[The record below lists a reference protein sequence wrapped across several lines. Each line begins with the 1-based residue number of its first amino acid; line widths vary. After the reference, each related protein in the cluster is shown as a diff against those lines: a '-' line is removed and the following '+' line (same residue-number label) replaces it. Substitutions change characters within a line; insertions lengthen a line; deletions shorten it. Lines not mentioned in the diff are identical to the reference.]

1 MGSVPEK
8 AGTSTA
14 TRSGKVVGTLPWSS
28 CCSQKWR
35 RSFKDDGVEGS
46 VVWWE
51 SESAESQQ
59 RWRPAMEMVF
69 GEDGEAR
76 LGDRERAHG
85 QQGQRGLPGWRQM
98 DRWRGVRGLVQM
110 AWTQVANPRKCS
122 PTHLTSWGV
131 HKFILACSQCV
142 KWSWELDFI
151 AFGVLGFV
159 FTFLGSW
166 PRSREDGPRRRDV
179 GRLNNVGETLN
190 GHFYL
195 YGKFSKDQGS
205 SDSRPWIPLA

>member
-59 RWRPAMEMVF
+59 RGRPAMEMVF

-131 HKFILACSQCV
+131 HKFILACCSV
-142 KWSWELDFI
+142 WSGVGSWILLHSVCWVSSLRFW
-151 AFGVLGFV
+151 VLGHGAV
-159 FTFLGSW
+159 KMVQEEGTL
-166 PRSREDGPRRRDV
+166 DV
-179 GRLNNVGETLN
+179 SIT
-190 GHFYL
+190 
-195 YGKFSKDQGS
+195 
-205 SDSRPWIPLA
+205 